1 MRVNAEKARG
11 VREKQAKLL
20 ADRAAAEQAYV
31 NKAKALVAAE
41 RNDPDRQRLKHEVEL
56 EAERRRQSTHAEEQ
70 ERVHAAR
77 QKAERVKAQNASVA
91 SSVRAHRSP
100 RSSPL
105 RTRP

>member
-41 RNDPDRQRLKHEVEL
+41 RNDQI
-56 EAERRRQSTHAEEQ
+56 
-70 ERVHAAR
+70 
-77 QKAERVKAQNASVA
+77 ASG
-91 SSVRAHRSP
+91 SNMR
-100 RSSPL
+100 
-105 RTRP
+105 